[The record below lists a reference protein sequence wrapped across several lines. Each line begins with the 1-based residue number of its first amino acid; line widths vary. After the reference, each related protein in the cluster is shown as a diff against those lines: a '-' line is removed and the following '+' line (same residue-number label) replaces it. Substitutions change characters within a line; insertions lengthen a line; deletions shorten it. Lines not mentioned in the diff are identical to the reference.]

1 MTISIASKV
10 NYYPMQKNWRKIGP
24 SYRRPELKRLIYN
37 EMESY
42 ACGRAADL
50 GIDYEY
56 SDFNLDVLPSHYDS
70 CNWRWGIGS
79 GIRGRKPA
87 FWDYVCHS
95 ACYWTAQINL
105 AVAMKTEPRHEWRL
119 VSSDKHTTVWDGETT
134 LFDGNFL
141 ALGVPANEAWE
152 LAAEQDDSA
161 ILPVGKFV
169 LHGWDEE
176 DLDSSRD
183 AIDKFM
189 SA

>member
-1 MTISIASKV
+1 MTTSIASKV

-24 SYRRPELKRLIYN
+24 SYRHPELKRLIYN
-37 EMESY
+37 EMEDF
-42 ACGRAADL
+42 ALGRAIDREA
-50 GIDYEY
+50 DYEY
-56 SDFNLDVLPSHYDS
+56 SDFNLNVLPRYYDS
-70 CNWRWGIGS
+70 CDWRWSLGS

-87 FWDYVCHS
+87 FWDYACHS
-95 ACYWTAQINL
+95 ACHWTAQINL
-105 AVAMKTEPRHEWRL
+105 AVAMRAEPKRKWRL

-134 LFDGNFL
+134 LFDSNFL
-141 ALGVPANEAWE
+141 ALEVPTTEAWE
-152 LAAEQDDSA
+152 LAAEQDDSR
-161 ILPVGKFV
+161 ILAAGEFD